1 MKSKKAIFFLFAFLS
16 YIPVLAQV
24 DTAWV
29 RRYNGPANG
38 QDEASV
44 LVVDY
49 SGNVFVSGRS
59 NRGTSVDYAT
69 LKYSPQG
76 DALWVRRYNE
86 PGNFQDVP
94 TASAVDSS
102 GNLYVTGYSV
112 GSGNYDY
119 ATIKYATNGDTMWVR
134 RYNGTPDDNDYA
146 SALDVDGS
154 GNVYVTGQS
163 WSGTFSD
170 YATIKYSPN
179 GDTLWVR
186 RYNGPG
192 NGQDEATGLAV
203 DDSGKVYVTGLSDG
217 GGLNYDYVT
226 IKYASNGD
234 TLWMRRYN
242 GLGDA
247 FDGAID
253 LVVDD
258 SGNVYVSGTSV
269 GSSPSRD
276 YATIKY
282 SSAGDTRWV
291 RRYNSPGNFSID
303 EASALVVDDSGNAY
317 VTGRSEGNGTL
328 YDYATVKYAPNGDT
342 LWVRRYNGPENSNDE
357 AQDLVF
363 DGSGNVYVTGYSY
376 DSATSFDYV
385 TIKYAPNG
393 DTLWVKRYNGP
404 GNGSDA
410 PFSIAVNGNGNVYV
424 TGRDFGNGTLND
436 YATIKYVQ
444 FTCLAKPGDAT
455 GDDKVL
461 LSDIVTIINFLFKSH
476 PAPSPSCRADAN
488 ADGQVLLTDIV
499 YLINFIFKSGPAPQ
513 KSRECCL

>member
-1 MKSKKAIFFLFAFLS
+1 MKSKKAIFFLFGFLS

-163 WSGTFSD
+163 
-170 YATIKYSPN
+170 
-179 GDTLWVR
+179 
-186 RYNGPG
+186 
-192 NGQDEATGLAV
+192 
-203 DDSGKVYVTGLSDG
+203 
-217 GGLNYDYVT
+217 
-226 IKYASNGD
+226 
-234 TLWMRRYN
+234 
-242 GLGDA
+242 
-247 FDGAID
+247 
-253 LVVDD
+253 
-258 SGNVYVSGTSV
+258 
-269 GSSPSRD
+269 
-276 YATIKY
+276 
-282 SSAGDTRWV
+282 
-291 RRYNSPGNFSID
+291 
-303 EASALVVDDSGNAY
+303 
-317 VTGRSEGNGTL
+317 RSEEHTSELQSPTN
-328 YDYATVKYAPNGDT
+328 
-342 LWVRRYNGPENSNDE
+342 
-357 AQDLVF
+357 LVC
-363 DGSGNVYVTGYSY
+363 
-376 DSATSFDYV
+376 
-385 TIKYAPNG
+385 
-393 DTLWVKRYNGP
+393 R
-404 GNGSDA
+404 
-410 PFSIAVNGNGNVYV
+410 
-424 TGRDFGNGTLND
+424 
-436 YATIKYVQ
+436 
-444 FTCLAKPGDAT
+444 
-455 GDDKVL
+455 L
-461 LSDIVTIINFLFKSH
+461 LLEK
-476 PAPSPSCRADAN
+476 
-488 ADGQVLLTDIV
+488 
-499 YLINFIFKSGPAPQ
+499 
-513 KSRECCL
+513 